1 MWTSM
6 SSSPAWPTNQVPG
19 QPKTTKQDPVSK
31 EQTTTRNRM
40 GVEDL
45 RDVRQSAIVSF
56 KLARVR

>member
-1 MWTSM
+1 M
-6 SSSPAWPTNQVPG
+6 SSRPAWPTNQVPG

-45 RDVRQSAIVSF
+45 RDVRQSALVSF